1 MGKGIR
7 LIKRFEK
14 GNSLLAAVVL
24 SVALFAASAA
34 AFDGASISDPIWNW
48 KYDALERLTAAAGK
62 TGETV
67 LNTRPYSRI
76 EMARQTLSL
85 EEYFGKAEGGEG
97 NPRKP
102 NWYHAA
108 LLGRLK
114 AELTREIALLRDSS
128 PVDTYWKGPRYV
140 RFQGARADIPY
151 EIQNQNGFAVNRYT
165 LRLEASFAV
174 ESGAVAAEV
183 RPLFYYKDE
192 TRAGAELAAGY
203 LQFRKNNWGL
213 EIGRD
218 SMWWGPCRR
227 GADIMSNHAPAFA
240 MLKLHTFEPYD
251 AWLLGPTRALL
262 FIGSTSRQPVNM
274 ISSGSPDDR
283 EPLLMGFRVD
293 FSPFPWLELGVS
305 HVVQAAN
312 RRGEQYKAA
321 DLLQLVVPDWSK
333 NEESEYKGLVNNH
346 LQAVDMAL
354 TFGRDN
360 GVIDY
365 LGMEAMKIYIEYGGE
380 AVFFDSQEGLWL
392 QFPQVIYGLYLDF
405 GGSDFRVEYATNS
418 DRVEWYRHYQFTEGY
433 RNDGFVMGHH
443 MGGFAK
449 DLTADIG
456 FALDEANK
464 VGLHYERHDYFM
476 TGTSTTGGGVDYER
490 ILGAHS
496 RAVLS
501 CQYFNNYSG
510 DSYDGGANTVV
521 ALDYQFNF

>member
-1 MGKGIR
+1 MKR
-7 LIKRFEK
+7 LKKRIF
-14 GNSLLAAVVL
+14 LLAAAMVL
-24 SVALFAASAA
+24 TALFAASAA
-34 AFDGASISDPIWNW
+34 AFEAASISDPVWNW
-48 KYDALERLTAAAGK
+48 KYDALDRLMAAAGK
-62 TGETV
+62 SGGTV
-67 LNTRPYSRI
+67 ANTRPYSRI
-76 EMARQTLSL
+76 EMARQTLTL
-85 EEYFGKAEGGEG
+85 EKYFGKTEGGEG
-97 NPRKP
+97 NSRKS
-102 NWYHAA
+102 NWYHAV

-114 AELTREIALLRDSS
+114 ADLAREIAQLADSS
-128 PVDTYWKGPRYV
+128 TSETYWKGPRYI
-140 RFQGARADIPY
+140 RFQGVRTDTPY

-165 LRLEASFAV
+165 LRFEASFAV
-174 ESGAVAAEV
+174 ESGAVAAEI
-183 RPLFYYKDE
+183 RPLFFYKDE
-192 TRAGAELAAGY
+192 SRAGAELAAGY

-218 SMWWGPCRR
+218 SMWWGPGRR

-251 AWLLGPTRALL
+251 AWMLGPTRALL
-262 FIGSTSRQPVNM
+262 FFGSTSRQPVNM
-274 ISSGSPDDR
+274 ISGGSPDER

-321 DLLQLVVPDWSK
+321 DLLQLVLPDWSK
-333 NEESEYKGLVNNH
+333 NEESEFKGLVNNH
-346 LQAVDMAL
+346 LQAVDMAIA
-354 TFGRDN
+354 FAREDGI
-360 GVIDY
+360 IDY

-380 AVFFDSQEGLWL
+380 TVFFDSREGLWL

-405 GGSDFRVEYATNS
+405 GGTDIRVEYATNS
-418 DRVEWYRHYQFTEGY
+418 NRVKWYSHYQFTEGY

-456 FALDEANK
+456 FPLDDANK
-464 VGLHYERHDYFM
+464 VGLHYERHDYLM

-490 ILGAHS
+490 ILGDHS

-501 CQYFNNYSG
+501 CQYFSNYSG

-521 ALDYQFNF
+521 FLDYQFNF